1 MSSNNNEPSSA
12 EKRAE
17 RITRYKEE
25 RRKQLQQRQYANL
38 STTAASAAAGE
49 CSSSSNEEHIEEE
62 SYAKYKYVPNFFYSG
77 GIKLPEFLI
86 FFLRFEGYAS
96 SSRRRIC
103 RRILA
108 RRADPVSGNHL
119 RWRKMRV
126 PPPIP
131 IATPR
136 TPRVKIMRLPRP

>member
-86 FFLRFEGYAS
+86 FFFYVLKATQAAAEGESAGGFLQGGPIRCQGITCVGGRCGCRHRFQLQ
-96 SSRRRIC
+96 RRERQE
-103 RRILA
+103 
-108 RRADPVSGNHL
+108 S
-119 RWRKMRV
+119 K
-126 PPPIP
+126 
-131 IATPR
+131 
-136 TPRVKIMRLPRP
+136 